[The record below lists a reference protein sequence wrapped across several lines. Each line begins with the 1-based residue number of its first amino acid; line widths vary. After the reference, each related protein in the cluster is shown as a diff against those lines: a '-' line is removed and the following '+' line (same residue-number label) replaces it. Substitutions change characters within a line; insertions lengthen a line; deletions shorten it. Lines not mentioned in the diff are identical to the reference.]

1 MLILGLY
8 AKVLGFRVYLEIK
21 FMSVLPIITVPNP
34 LLKQTAQKVETITP
48 QIKKLAHDMVDTM
61 YEAPGVGLASNQIGQ
76 LYRIFVMDAHYTK
89 GDPATRKPQILIN
102 PEIIWKCEEPS
113 IIQEGCL
120 SIPQQFAEVERPKSV
135 RVQYLDI
142 DGKIQE
148 YEAQD
153 LESHVI
159 QHELDHLDGVL
170 FIDHLSRLKRS
181 MILRKLEKLRRDGV
195 VL

>member
-1 MLILGLY
+1 
-8 AKVLGFRVYLEIK
+8 
-21 FMSVLPIITVPNP
+21 MSVLPIITVPNP
-34 LLKQTAQKVETITP
+34 ILKQTAQKIEQVTP
-48 QIKKLAHDMVDTM
+48 QIKKLALDMVDTL
-61 YEAPGVGLASNQIGQ
+61 YNAPGVNAVGIAANQVAQ
-76 LYRIFVMDAHYTK
+76 LYRIFVIDCHYSKDQKQTYR
-89 GDPATRKPQILIN
+89 PIIMIN
-102 PEIIWKCEEPS
+102 PEIIKTSEEPS
-113 IIQEGCL
+113 TIMEGCL

-159 QHELDHLDGVL
+159 QHELDHLNGVL

-181 MILRKLEKLRRDGV
+181 MILRKLDKLRRESSI
-195 VL
+195 L

>member
-61 YEAPGVGLASNQIGQ
+61 YEAPGVGLASNQIGE
-76 LYRIFVMDAHYTK
+76 LYRIFVMDAHYQK
-89 GDPATRKPQILIN
+89 DNPATRKPQILIN
-102 PEIIWKCEEPS
+102 PEIIWKSEEPS
-113 IIQEGCL
+113 VIQEGCL
-120 SIPQQFAEVERPKSV
+120 SIPQQFADVERPKIV

-142 DGKIQE
+142 NGVNQE
-148 YEAQD
+148 FEAHD
-153 LESHVI
+153 FESHVI
-159 QHELDHLDGVL
+159 QHELDHLNGVL

-181 MILRKLEKLRRDGV
+181 MILRKLDKLRRESSI
-195 VL
+195 L